1 MIGLRTRRKEI
12 AMNTTLATGVPKR
25 RLGRT
30 DIEITPIGLGTWQFA
45 GGKGFD
51 SLVWQDVPDDE
62 TDEIVSTALEGGV
75 NWFDTAEAYGMGRSE
90 RRLSLALQSAGA
102 AGQDIT
108 IATKWMP
115 LFRTAASLGRNIDS
129 RIHCLQPYPVGLFQI
144 HQPIAL
150 SSVKAQMEAMADLVE
165 ASKIRAVG
173 ISNFPAPMMRR
184 AHAALASRG
193 IPLASNQ
200 VKVSLL
206 NRRIETL
213 GVLKAAKELGMTIIA
228 WSPLEMG
235 VLTGK
240 FHADPS
246 LLNSRPIGRRMFM
259 RMQLRRSRDLIVTLE
274 EIAAANGVTPA
285 VVALS
290 WLVNFYAETV
300 VAIPGAS
307 KVSQVEQ
314 NIQALE
320 LRLSEREMARID
332 ELSSRFR
339 KLLPLG

>member
-1 MIGLRTRRKEI
+1 MKTDTALKDG
-12 AMNTTLATGVPKR
+12 KR

-30 DIEITPIGLGTWQFA
+30 DFEITPIGLGTWQLA
-45 GGKGFD
+45 GGKGLD
-51 SLVWQDVPDDE
+51 SLVWQDVSDDE
-62 TDEIVSTALEGGV
+62 STHIIKTALDGGV

-90 RRLSLALQSAGA
+90 RRLSLALQAAGA
-102 AGQDIT
+102 GPEDAF

-115 LFRTAASLGRNIDS
+115 LMRTAASIGKSIPTR
-129 RIHCLQPYPVGLFQI
+129 RECLDPFPVGLFQI
-144 HQPIAL
+144 HQPIAF
-150 SSVKAQMEAMADLVE
+150 SSITAQMNAMADLVD
-165 ASKIRAVG
+165 SGQIGAVG

-184 AHAALASRG
+184 AHAALARRG

-213 GVLKAAKELGMTIIA
+213 GTLKAARELGMTIIA

-240 FHADPS
+240 FHKDPS
-246 LLNSRPIGRRMFM
+246 LLKSRPIGRRMVM
-259 RMQLRRSRDLIVTLE
+259 HVQLRRSRDLVAALE

-290 WLVNFYAETV
+290 WLVNYYGDTV
-300 VAIPGAS
+300 VAIPGAT

-320 LRLSEREMARID
+320 LKLSEKEMARID
-332 ELSSRFR
+332 VLSSKFR
-339 KLLPLG
+339 KLIPIG

>member
-1 MIGLRTRRKEI
+1 MKIMKTAVES
-12 AMNTTLATGVPKR
+12 GVPR
-25 RLGRT
+25 RQLGRT

-45 GGKGFD
+45 GGKGLD
-51 SLVWQDVPDDE
+51 SLIWQDVPNDV
-62 TDEIVSTALEGGV
+62 TDEIVKKALDGGI

-90 RRLSLALQSAGA
+90 ARLAKALRASGA
-102 AGQDIT
+102 SPEDVL

-115 LFRTAASLGRNIDS
+115 LFRTAESIGKNIGKRKD
-129 RIHCLQPYPVGLFQI
+129 CLNPYAVGLFQI

-150 SSVKAQMEAMADLVE
+150 SSVKAQMDAMADLVD
-165 ASKIRAVG
+165 SGQICAVG

-184 AHAALASRG
+184 AHAALANRG

-213 GVLKAAKELGMTIIA
+213 GVLKAAKELGVTIIA
-228 WSPLEMG
+228 YSPLEMG

-240 FHADPS
+240 FHQDPA
-246 LLNSRPIGRRMFM
+246 LLKSRPIGRRMVM
-259 RMQLRRSRDLIVTLE
+259 RIQLARSRRLVASLE
-274 EIAAANGVTPA
+274 EIAAANGVSPA
-285 VVALS
+285 VIALS
-290 WLVNFYAETV
+290 WLVNFYGEKV
-300 VAIPGAS
+300 VAIPGAT

-314 NIQALE
+314 NIQANE
-320 LRLSEREMARID
+320 LKLSEREMAHID

-339 KLLPLG
+339 HLIPLGK

>member
-1 MIGLRTRRKEI
+1 MKTQ
-12 AMNTTLATGVPKR
+12 TATGDGKR

-30 DIEITPIGLGTWQFA
+30 DIQISPIGLGTWQLA

-51 SLVWQDVPDDE
+51 SLVWQDVSDDE
-62 TDEIVSTALEGGV
+62 STSIIRTALDGGV

-90 RRLSLALQSAGA
+90 RRLSLALQAAGA
-102 AGQDIT
+102 GPGDAF

-115 LFRTAASLGRNIDS
+115 LFRTAASLGKSIPVR
-129 RIHCLQPYPVGLFQI
+129 RACLDPFPVGLFQI

-150 SSVKAQMEAMADLVE
+150 SSITAQMNAMADLVD
-165 ASKIRAVG
+165 SGQIGAVG

-184 AHAALASRG
+184 AHAALARRG

-213 GVLKAAKELGMTIIA
+213 GTLKASRELGMTIIA

-240 FHADPS
+240 FHKDPS
-246 LLNSRPIGRRMFM
+246 LLKSRPIGRRMVM
-259 RMQLRRSRDLIVTLE
+259 HVQLRRSRDLVAALE

-290 WLVNFYAETV
+290 WLVNYYGDTV
-300 VAIPGAS
+300 VAIPGAT

-314 NIQALE
+314 NVQALE
-320 LRLSEREMARID
+320 LRLSEKEMAHID
-332 ELSSRFR
+332 VLSSRFR
-339 KLLPLG
+339 KLIPIA

>member
-1 MIGLRTRRKEI
+1 MK
-12 AMNTTLATGVPKR
+12 TLSALGDGKR

-30 DIEITPIGLGTWQFA
+30 DIEITPIGLGTWQLA

-51 SLVWQDVPDDE
+51 SLVWQDVSDE
-62 TDEIVSTALEGGV
+62 ESTSIIRTALDGGV

-90 RRLSLALQSAGA
+90 RRLSLALQAAGA
-102 AGQDIT
+102 EPGDVF

-115 LFRTAASLGRNIDS
+115 FFRTAASLGKSIPVR
-129 RIHCLQPYPVGLFQI
+129 RECLDPFPVGLFQI

-150 SSVKAQMEAMADLVE
+150 SSITAQMNAMADLYD
-165 ASKIRAVG
+165 SGQIGAVG

-184 AHAALASRG
+184 AHAALACRG

-213 GVLKAAKELGMTIIA
+213 GTLKAARELGMTIIA

-240 FHADPS
+240 FHRDPS
-246 LLNSRPIGRRMFM
+246 LLESRPVGRRMFM
-259 RMQLRRSRDLIVTLE
+259 HVQLRRSRELVAALE

-290 WLVNFYAETV
+290 WLVNYYGDTV
-300 VAIPGAS
+300 VAIPGAT

-314 NIQALE
+314 NIQAME
-320 LRLSEREMARID
+320 LRLSGKEMAHID
-332 ELSSRFR
+332 GLSSRFR
-339 KLLPLG
+339 KLLPVGT